1 MSASAAH
8 RYGHA
13 WFNRTCA
20 HRPQRRVSRPSAV
33 DRRWTSLDVRYDLK
47 QPGTYHYSWVNGPPD
62 GYGFTSGRSD
72 RQRDTL
78 EAHEAHIREFLSA
91 VDPMTGYI
99 EDDGDGN

>member
-1 MSASAAH
+1 MPRIVPVMPGSIALVPTDRSD
-8 RYGHA
+8 
-13 WFNRTCA
+13 
-20 HRPQRRVSRPSAV
+20 VSPDQVRLTV
-33 DRRWTSLDVRYDLK
+33 DGQVFDVRYDLK